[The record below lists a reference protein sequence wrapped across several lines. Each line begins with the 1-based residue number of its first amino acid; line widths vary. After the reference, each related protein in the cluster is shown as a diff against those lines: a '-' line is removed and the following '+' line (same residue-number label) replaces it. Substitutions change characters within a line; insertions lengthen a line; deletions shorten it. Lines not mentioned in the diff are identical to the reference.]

1 MKRFLVFI
9 LSTGIVLSS
18 AAVLQS
24 VALAQSAA
32 PMTEEH
38 IERIRDNCV
47 EAQSILNQLHASD
60 AGLRVNRGQQ
70 YEFMSTKLMAPF
82 NSRLALNQL
91 DSGGLPAIA
100 SRYNEE
106 LTKFRQTYQ
115 TYEETLTTTLRINCK
130 NQPVAFYDSLSSA
143 RQKRVKVHESAV
155 RLHQLIQEYKTEFE
169 KFAKAYKEES

>member
-9 LSTGIVLSS
+9 LSAGIVLAS

-24 VALAQSAA
+24 AVMAQTI

-38 IERIRDNCV
+38 IERIKDNCV
-47 EAQSILNQLHASD
+47 EAQSTLNQLHASD

-70 YEFMSTKLMAPF
+70 YEFMSTKLMMPF
-82 NSRLALNQL
+82 NNRVALNQL
-91 DSGGLPAIA
+91 DSGALPAITTK
-100 SRYNEE
+100 YNEE

-115 TYEETLTTTLRINCK
+115 TYEETLTSTLRINCK
-130 NQPVAFYDSLSSA
+130 NQPVAFYDSLSLA
-143 RQKRVKVHESAV
+143 RQKRAKVHESVV

-169 KFAKAYKEES
+169 KFAKAYKEED